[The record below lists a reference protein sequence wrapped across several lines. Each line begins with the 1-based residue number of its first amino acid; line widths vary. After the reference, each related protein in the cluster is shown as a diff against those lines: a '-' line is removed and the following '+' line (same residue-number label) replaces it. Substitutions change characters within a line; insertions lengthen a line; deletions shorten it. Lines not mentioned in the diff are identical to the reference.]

1 MQIIPLHTVRVGPR
15 QRKKIEKGP
24 LTELRE
30 SIRTKGLFHPPVV
43 RIVNDPDGDLSKE
56 RIELVVGERRYTA
69 IKELAD
75 AKVSFF
81 CNNREIQP
89 GYIPVTTL
97 WEALTPAQ
105 IFEAEL
111 DENIRRVDIPWH
123 DRTAALAEL
132 HELYKRENPTQ
143 THYQT
148 AEKLI
153 SDLGAGSAKAT
164 PLSNQNHLTKE
175 VKQAAILAPHMSNPK
190 IQKAR
195 NATEA
200 YNLVLRMEESKFRTA
215 LARRQLLATPTR
227 PHIELRHGDLLD
239 VLPRLTA
246 GIADLILADP
256 PYGIGASAGGF
267 RSRTIVHHNY
277 VDTVDN
283 ARVIAQAILMEGFR
297 VTKPQANLFLFTD
310 IRHWDFLQ
318 TIASQAGWMPFPR
331 PIIWGKS
338 DSEGLAPWG
347 SQGFRITTEFIL
359 FATKG
364 QKGLLA
370 SPTDYLRFDRVPDKE
385 HAAEKPIPLLKK
397 LIECSTLPGDFVLDP
412 CCGSGTTLLAAQTLR
427 RVGLGIEKDKDY
439 YELSM
444 ARLYAGDEQEIE
456 ELESEGLDDE
466 ADNTNNI
473 ATDSKVS

>member
-1 MQIIPLHTVRVGPR
+1 MQIIHLSHIVVGPR

-43 RIVNDPDGDLSKE
+43 KE
-56 RIELVVGERRYTA
+56 VEGSGMDETGEMYELVVGERRYTA

-75 AKVSFF
+75 AKIAFF
-81 CNNREIQP
+81 CNNQCIQP
-89 GYIPVTTL
+89 GFIPVTSI

-132 HELYKRENPTQ
+132 HELYKHENPAQ
-143 THYQT
+143 TPYQT

-153 SDLGAGSAKAT
+153 SDLGAGSPKAT
-164 PLSNQNHLTKE
+164 ALSNQNHLTKE

-215 LARRQLLATPTR
+215 LAKRQLLSVAEK

-239 VLPRLTA
+239 VLPRLA
-246 GIADLILADP
+246 SGLADLILADP

-283 ARVIAQAILMEGFR
+283 ARVLAQAILMEGFR

-331 PIIWGKS
+331 PVIWGKS

-347 SQGFRITTEFIL
+347 SQGFRITTEYIL

-370 SPTDYLRFDRVPDKE
+370 SPTDYLRFDRVSDKE
-385 HAAEKPIPLLKK
+385 HAAEKPVPLLKK

-412 CCGSGTTLLAAQTLR
+412 CCGSGTTLLAAQEMR
-427 RVGLGIEKDKDY
+427 RIGLGIEKDKDY

-444 ARLYAGDEQEIE
+444 ARLYAGTE
-456 ELESEGLDDE
+456 EDDGDASEDATVGSNE
-466 ADNTNNI
+466 AVDGG
-473 ATDSKVS
+473 S

>member
-1 MQIIPLHTVRVGPR
+1 MQIVLLASIVVGPR

-43 RIVNDPDGDLSKE
+43 RPLTATNLAPGRDPDW
-56 RIELVVGERRYTA
+56 ELVVGERRFTA

-75 AKVSFF
+75 AKTPFF
-81 CNNREIQP
+81 CNNQRIEP
-89 GYIPVTTL
+89 GFIPVTTI
-97 WEALTPAQ
+97 WDALSRAQ
-105 IFEAEL
+105 VFEAEL
-111 DENIRRVDIPWH
+111 DENIRRVELPWH
-123 DRTAALAEL
+123 DRAAALAEL
-132 HELYKRENPTQ
+132 HQLYKAENPAQ
-143 THYQT
+143 TPYQT

-153 SDLGAGSAKAT
+153 SDLGAGSPNAT

-175 VKQAAILAPHMSNPK
+175 VKQATALAPHMNNPK

-215 LARRQLLATPTR
+215 LAKKQLLSVPEK

-239 VLPRLTA
+239 ILPRLPA

-277 VDTVDN
+277 NDTVDN
-283 ARVIAQAILMEGFR
+283 ARVLAQAILMEGFR
-297 VTKPQANLFLFTD
+297 VTKSQANLFLFTD

-318 TIASQAGWMPFPR
+318 TIAAQAGWLPFPR
-331 PIIWGKS
+331 PVIWGKS

-347 SQGFRITTEFIL
+347 SQGFRLTTEFIF

-370 SPTDYLRFDRVPDKE
+370 SPTDYLRVDRVADKE
-385 HAAEKPIPLLKK
+385 HAAEKPIGLLKK

-412 CCGSGTTLLAAQTLR
+412 CCGSGSALQAAQEMR
-427 RVGLGIEKDKDY
+427 RIGLGIEKDKDY

-444 ARLYAGDEQEIE
+444 ARLYGGNNVDNGDDLGDED
-456 ELESEGLDDE
+456 EGNDGDTAE
-466 ADNTNNI
+466 APAGT
-473 ATDSKVS
+473 S